1 MLERTACALDPEHG
15 DLLLRLEVGFPAN
28 GRTINAREL
37 EKILF
42 DLLPRCVE
50 ESLLY
55 RNLDG
60 KRLQEAAD
68 LAEDQQD
75 IRRQLPALGLCA
87 FVADGSILPR
97 TSGVSSLPM
106 KQAVP
111 FRSPRELSVT
121 LELPHRGAITGMASP
136 RGSL

>member
-75 IRRQLPALGLCA
+75 IRRQLPPWACA
-87 FVADGSILPR
+87 PLWPTAASCPGP
-97 TSGVSSLPM
+97 P
-106 KQAVP
+106 
-111 FRSPRELSVT
+111 
-121 LELPHRGAITGMASP
+121 ASP
-136 RGSL
+136 PCP